1 MRELE
6 RKELKTLN
14 ICNEKY
20 LLSITYD
27 DRMIFQKKIQQEI
40 IFIENIIFEKNL
52 IEYEVQGND
61 NNIVNPS
68 DGNFEQDYS
77 KLNQNNF
84 ENFFCNIND
93 NFNEDKMKA

>member
-40 IFIENIIFEKNL
+40 LSKILFSKKILLNMKSRVMIIILL
-52 IEYEVQGND
+52 ILAMVISNKT
-61 NNIVNPS
+61 I
-68 DGNFEQDYS
+68 
-77 KLNQNNF
+77 LN
-84 ENFFCNIND
+84 
-93 NFNEDKMKA
+93 

>member
-40 IFIENIIFEKNL
+40 LSKILFSKKILLNMKSRVMIIILL
-52 IEYEVQGND
+52 ILAMVISNK
-61 NNIVNPS
+61 II
-68 DGNFEQDYS
+68 
-77 KLNQNNF
+77 LN
-84 ENFFCNIND
+84 
-93 NFNEDKMKA
+93 